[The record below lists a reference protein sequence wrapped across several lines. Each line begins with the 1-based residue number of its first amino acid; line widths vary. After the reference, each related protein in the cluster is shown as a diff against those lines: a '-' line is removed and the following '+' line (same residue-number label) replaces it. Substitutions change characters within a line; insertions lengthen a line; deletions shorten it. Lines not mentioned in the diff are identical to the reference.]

1 MVSYNSAKEDIKRT
15 ADIVE
20 LIGQYVQIR
29 KAGRNYVGLCP
40 FHAEKTP
47 SFTVNPERQT
57 FHCFGCKKGGDI
69 FSFWMEYHNATFPE
83 AVKDLAEKYHVMI
96 TERFSESAEQ
106 KKASHRKLLYNINEI
121 ATDYYGS
128 TLKDPD
134 KGIQARAYLKKRTV
148 SNEIISEFRLGYAP
162 AEWDGLTRTLRKK
175 GIPLDMAVQVG
186 LVIPRKNGGFYD
198 RFRSRIIFPIFD
210 LRQHVVGFGGRVLDN
225 SLPKYLNTPETPLFH
240 KGELFYGLHVSFK
253 AIREKGRAVIVE
265 GYMDCLALKNHGFQ
279 EVVATLGTALTD
291 KHVRKLKGYAKEVF
305 IVFDSDKAGKK
316 AALKSLP
323 VFSNEGLSAKAVVLP
338 DGQDPDS
345 FVNENGLKG
354 FLELLDHASPMFDF
368 YLEQKLTHRDS
379 DEAKI
384 GVLKES
390 LPILSEIHEFSLRS
404 LYVRR
409 LSERIGIK
417 EDMVWLELKSF
428 EKKSSGKTNGANLKE
443 RITGSMVERRFDDLH
458 ILNLLIH
465 YPQRVCRL
473 MDCNWK
479 IILCDPAVL
488 EIVETFF
495 QQYHNK
501 ERFLPEDLLDSLESD
516 AARKELGEALLENS
530 HYSDEEVEQALREI
544 EGKVKQIQ
552 IAASIKKAREQG
564 NIEELNQ
571 LFKLKAQNMKRE

>member
-1 MVSYNSAKEDIKRT
+1 MASYNSAKEEIKRA

-20 LIGQYVQIR
+20 LIGRYVQLR

-40 FHAEKTP
+40 FHAEKAP

-57 FHCFGCKKGGDI
+57 FHCFGCKKGGDV
-69 FSFWMEYHNATFPE
+69 FSFWMEYHSTTFPE
-83 AVKDLAEKYHVMI
+83 ALKDLAEKYHI
-96 TERFSESAEQ
+96 TISERFSESEEK
-106 KKASHRKLLYNINEI
+106 KKAAQRQLLYRINEM
-121 ATDYYGS
+121 ATDYYGG

-134 KGIQARAYLKKRTV
+134 KGFQARAYLKKRAV
-148 SNEIISEFRLGYAP
+148 SDEIISEFRLGYAP
-162 AEWDGLTRTLRKK
+162 AEWDGLTRTLRKS
-175 GIPLDMAVQVG
+175 GINLDMAVQAG
-186 LVIPRKNGGFYD
+186 LIIPKKTGGFYD

-210 LRQHVVGFGGRVLDN
+210 LRQHVVGFGGRILDN

-253 AIREKGRAVIVE
+253 AIREKGRAIIVE
-265 GYMDCLALKNHGFQ
+265 GYMDCLALRNHGFQ

-291 KHVRKLKGYAKEVF
+291 RHVRKLKGYAKEVF
-305 IVFDSDKAGKK
+305 IVFDSDEAGKK

-323 VFSNEGLSAKAVVLP
+323 VFSNEGLSAKAVLLP
-338 DGQDPDS
+338 DGYDPDS

-368 YLEQKLTHRDS
+368 YLEQRLTHGDS

-404 LYVRR
+404 LYIRR

-417 EDMVWLELKSF
+417 EDVVWLELKSF
-428 EKKSSGKTNGANLKE
+428 RDKNSAKTTGANLKE
-443 RITGSMVERRFDDLH
+443 RIAGSMVERRFDDLH

-465 YPQRVCRL
+465 YPQRVYRL

-479 IILCDPAVL
+479 VILYDPVVVD
-488 EIVETFF
+488 IVETFF
-495 QQYHNK
+495 QQYHKK
-501 ERFLPEDLLDSLESD
+501 EQFLPEDLLDSLESD
-516 AARKELGEALLENS
+516 VARKELREALLENS
-530 HYSDEEVEQALREI
+530 HYSDEEVEQALTEI

-552 IAASIKKAREQG
+552 IAALIKKARKQG
-564 NIEELNQ
+564 NIEELGR
-571 LFKLKAQNMKRE
+571 LIKLKAQNMTRE